1 MKLAGAKI
9 EAFLR
14 SPSKDT
20 RAILLFGPDSGL
32 IREHG
37 RALVELLNDSDDPFS
52 ISEITGDAL
61 RKDGALLADSAQ
73 SMSLMGGDPVV
84 RVRDT
89 TDSVAE
95 IVEAWLDAGGGVKP
109 AVFEAGELAPRAKLR
124 KLFESRKD
132 TAAIGCYPDEGRDLE
147 TVVRE
152 HMKANGIT
160 LQGDAMPVLMSRL
173 GNDRLAI
180 RQELD
185 KLVMYAG
192 GPGSNGNLTARD
204 VEQLTGDV
212 KSASLDEIS
221 FSVSGGDTARLSH
234 ALDQALAEGLAP
246 IAIIRAIQ
254 RHLDRLH
261 SVKAESEKGSSIED
275 AMRRLRPPVFFK
287 VTGAFAAQAR
297 AWSAKDLARGLGVL
311 LQAERDCKSGLEV
324 DRALCERALLQ
335 LTQAARRSRR

>member
-14 SPSKDT
+14 SPSKDI
-20 RAILLFGPDSGL
+20 RAVLLFGPDSGL
-32 IREHG
+32 VRERG
-37 RALVELLNDSDDPFS
+37 RAFVDLLNDSDDPFS
-52 ISEITGDAL
+52 ISELTGDAL

-73 SMSLMGGDPVV
+73 AMSLMGGEPVV
-84 RVRDT
+84 RVRDA
-89 TDSVAE
+89 TDSIADVIE
-95 IVEAWLDAGGGVKP
+95 SWLESGGGVKP

-124 KLFESRKD
+124 KLFEARKD

-152 HMKANGIT
+152 HMKANGIS
-160 LQGDAMPVLMSRL
+160 LQGDAMPVLMGRL

-192 GPGSNGNLTARD
+192 GPSSNGSLSATD
-204 VEQLTGDV
+204 VEKLTGDV
-212 KSASLDEIS
+212 KSASLDEIA
-221 FSVSGGDTARLSH
+221 FSVSGGDTSRLSR
-234 ALDQALAEGLAP
+234 ALDQAQAEGLAP
-246 IAIIRAIQ
+246 IAIIRSVQ

-261 SVKAESEKGSSIED
+261 SVKADSEKGGSIED

-287 VTGAFAAQAR
+287 FAGAFASQAR